1 MSLSIRHIV
10 VACILKIYPW
20 MLHSLGLAHL
30 FGFHAITLII
40 GAFFVTVFVP
50 ETRGL
55 TLTQLATLFGGK
67 INSSKQNNEMS
78 TSSSSS
84 EEDETKNFLV
94 V

>member
-30 FGFHAITLII
+30 FGFHAIILII

-67 INSSKQNNEMS
+67 INSSKQNVEMS
-78 TSSSSS
+78 SS
-84 EEDETKNFLV
+84 EDETKNFLV

>member
-67 INSSKQNNEMS
+67 INSKQNEM
-78 TSSSSS
+78 SSSSS
-84 EEDETKNFLV
+84 EDETKNFLV

>member
-67 INSSKQNNEMS
+67 INSKQNIEMS
-78 TSSSSS
+78 TSSSS

>member
-1 MSLSIRHIV
+1 MSLGVRHIV
-10 VACILKIYPW
+10 VAFILKIYPW

-30 FGFHAITLII
+30 FGFHAIALII
-40 GAFFVTVFVP
+40 GALFVALAVP

-67 INSSKQNNEMS
+67 INSSKQNVEM
-78 TSSSSS
+78 SSSSS
-84 EEDETKNFLV
+84 SEDETKNFLV

>member
-67 INSSKQNNEMS
+67 INSKQNNEMS
-78 TSSSSS
+78 TS